1 VTLTIPPHP
10 EWGVE
15 TEIRVLG
22 LGPFEPVC
30 EGRED
35 AYASAIHAVKR
46 GERPPEPA
54 AERLGDVVADRVE
67 PADRV
72 AIVPGHDGGRPAHL
86 RALIEVLSVPTEVQ
100 IRRTESV
107 PPTKEIDR
115 DEDRWANVADTTA
128 VPADLSGKSV
138 LLVDDILASGASM
151 ATAAASLRA
160 AGAAAVRGAVYGV
173 RLPSPYAVL
182 PVAAAGRRTN

>member
-1 VTLTIPPHP
+1 MPPQP
-10 EWGVE
+10 EWGVD

-35 AYASAIHAVKR
+35 AYATAIHAMKR

-54 AERLGDVVADRVE
+54 AERLADLLADRLD
-67 PADRV
+67 PTDRV

-86 RALIEVLSVPTEVQ
+86 RALLERLPGPTEVEV
-100 IRRTESV
+100 RRTESI
-107 PPTKEIDR
+107 PPTKGIDR